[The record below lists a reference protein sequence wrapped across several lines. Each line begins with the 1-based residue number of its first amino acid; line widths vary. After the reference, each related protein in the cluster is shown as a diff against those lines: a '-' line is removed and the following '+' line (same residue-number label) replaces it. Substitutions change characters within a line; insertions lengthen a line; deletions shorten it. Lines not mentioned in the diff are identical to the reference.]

1 MNILTNPMAFNWLI
15 IILFIGAS
23 IRWVFAGNI
32 PQAGYWASAAV
43 LNVFVTLMAK

>member
-1 MNILTNPMAFNWLI
+1 MSWLVDPRLFNWLI
-15 IILFIGAS
+15 VAMFVGAS
-23 IRWVFAGNI
+23 IRWAIAGNI